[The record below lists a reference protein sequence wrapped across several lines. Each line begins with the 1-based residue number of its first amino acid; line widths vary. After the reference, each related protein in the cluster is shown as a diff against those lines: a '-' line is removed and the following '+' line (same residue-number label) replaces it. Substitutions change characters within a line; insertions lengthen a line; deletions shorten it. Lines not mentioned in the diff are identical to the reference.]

1 MLLERDLLS
10 HQTNVRAR
18 RCNKKIR
25 HFLAGASYLT
35 DIKRL
40 TIYGSDLKLLKKS
53 ENEKN
58 LKFCHI
64 IFFESLKN
72 LPMKKNDLESYILD
86 SFAFSAKNIVNS
98 IFGAFSAFYSG
109 AQTKPNGF
117 FWGSSALLTV

>member
-1 MLLERDLLS
+1 M
-10 HQTNVRAR
+10 
-18 RCNKKIR
+18 
-25 HFLAGASYLT
+25 T

-53 ENEKN
+53 ENEKS

-64 IFFESLKN
+64 IFFEGLKN

-117 FWGSSALLTV
+117 FGGSSALFAI